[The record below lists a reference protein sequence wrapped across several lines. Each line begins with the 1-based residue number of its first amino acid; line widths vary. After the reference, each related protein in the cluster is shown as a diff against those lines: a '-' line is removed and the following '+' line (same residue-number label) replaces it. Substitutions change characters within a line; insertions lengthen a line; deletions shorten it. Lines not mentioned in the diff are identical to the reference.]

1 MNDFKEQSTLMGK
14 RLKALRESKG
24 LSHVALRD
32 ELREK
37 YDIDISRDSLINY
50 EVSDKEHPKAFKN
63 DGMRV
68 EYLRY
73 LADFYGVS
81 TDYLLGLTDVKAPDA
96 SLRAVCEY
104 TGLSEGAVNRLK
116 DSRYREDGAWFS
128 HSTAEIID
136 YILSAN
142 FSINRIQSDIH
153 RAFVS
158 AYWGERHLRERK
170 FQKATEHTVDDNFL
184 QGLNEQAMAASRS
197 GKELVPYS
205 AAIKL
210 YLDSAGKSIARI
222 IEKFAE
228 MKIDLLRK
236 ELEDSDSQN

>member
-24 LSHVALRD
+24 ISHVALRD
-32 ELREK
+32 ELRKK

-81 TDYLLGLTDVKAPDA
+81 TDYLLGLTDVKTPDA

-104 TGLSEGAVNRLK
+104 TGLSETTIHSIKNNRCSLCGYSEYDPVKYTRFKYCPHCGA
-116 DSRYREDGAWFS
+116 
-128 HSTAEIID
+128 
-136 YILSAN
+136 
-142 FSINRIQSDIH
+142 
-153 RAFVS
+153 
-158 AYWGERHLRERK
+158 
-170 FQKATEHTVDDNFL
+170 
-184 QGLNEQAMAASRS
+184 
-197 GKELVPYS
+197 
-205 AAIKL
+205 
-210 YLDSAGKSIARI
+210 
-222 IEKFAE
+222 
-228 MKIDLLRK
+228 KIDL
-236 ELEDSDSQN
+236 ED